1 MKMFQT
7 RMAES
12 RTLTDTSAADGTAIG
27 DYHANFEISL
37 IVGACVFP
45 SYTFDIKEQLL

>member
-7 RMAES
+7 RMDES
-12 RTLTDTSAADGTAIG
+12 RRLTDNSARG

-37 IVGACVFP
+37 IAGACVFP
-45 SYTFDIKEQLL
+45 WYTSDIKGQ